1 MTRKTKKSFINWQK
15 NNFKQLIKSIGDGQE
30 DRRLTWYTKT
40 TIVPLI
46 IKQDTWKFHQMIAE
60 KM

>member
-30 DRRLTWYTKT
+30 DRHLTWYTKT
-40 TIVPLI
+40 MIVPLI
-46 IKQDTWKFHQMIAE
+46 IKQDTWKFHQTIAE